1 MIEPSPTAFLPPPKQ
16 EKAFTANEIKLCFY
30 TLSEN
35 KSVNESASNAVD
47 DRTSNLTAKISRG
60 RDSCAHGLRH

>member
-16 EKAFTANEIKLCFY
+16 EKAFTANEIKLYFY

-35 KSVNESASNAVD
+35 KSVNESASKDV
-47 DRTSNLTAKISRG
+47 RTSNLTSKISRG